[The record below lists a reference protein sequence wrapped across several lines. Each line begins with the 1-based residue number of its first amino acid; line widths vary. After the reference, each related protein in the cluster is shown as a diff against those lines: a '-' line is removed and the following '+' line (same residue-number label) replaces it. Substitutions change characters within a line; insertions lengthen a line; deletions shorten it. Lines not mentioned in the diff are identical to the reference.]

1 MCRSHVPPSCA
12 DVKPPQS
19 RTAVIAVPRRS
30 PVPQSQGRSPRT
42 AGSAVNYCVN
52 RRVFSTISTKRGGAA
67 HAKPVSIAGKVDR
80 KEPEEGVPS
89 PPSKTV
95 PKRPGSTRKLNN
107 NLVALGTAAVVTVYA
122 AGYVRTRS
130 AAEAFA
136 AEASQRRPPPQA
148 PQVVESAE
156 PSSSPVVQPLAS
168 TQADSPAATKS
179 IKPATS
185 ASPKPAQPAPGD
197 SSPAVAVPVDS
208 VKVAVTDTTQAANQA
223 SNYKDGLYF
232 GWGKS
237 RHGDIQ
243 AAVEIKAGRIHSA
256 FISECLTQYSCSWI
270 VHLPPQMVARQST
283 DIDYVSGATHSA
295 NALYYALVDALAKAK

>member
-1 MCRSHVPPSCA
+1 
-12 DVKPPQS
+12 
-19 RTAVIAVPRRS
+19 
-30 PVPQSQGRSPRT
+30 
-42 AGSAVNYCVN
+42 
-52 RRVFSTISTKRGGAA
+52 
-67 HAKPVSIAGKVDR
+67 
-80 KEPEEGVPS
+80 
-89 PPSKTV
+89 
-95 PKRPGSTRKLNN
+95 
-107 NLVALGTAAVVTVYA
+107 VVTVYA

-136 AEASQRRPPPQA
+136 AEASQRRPPPQVPVVA
-148 PQVVESAE
+148 SAEQPASPPVVEPPAAK
-156 PSSSPVVQPLAS
+156 P
-168 TQADSPAATKS
+168 ADSPAATKE
-179 IKPATS
+179 IKPAR
-185 ASPKPAQPAPGD
+185 AAKPKPVEPSPSDSLPATP
-197 SSPAVAVPVDS
+197 VPVDS
-208 VKVAVTDTTQAANQA
+208 VNVAATDTTPADNKAPK
-223 SNYKDGLYF
+223 YKDGLYF

>member
-1 MCRSHVPPSCA
+1 M
-12 DVKPPQS
+12 DK
-19 RTAVIAVPRRS
+19 
-30 PVPQSQGRSPRT
+30 
-42 AGSAVNYCVN
+42 
-52 RRVFSTISTKRGGAA
+52 
-67 HAKPVSIAGKVDR
+67 
-80 KEPEEGVPS
+80 KEPTEEG
-89 PPSKTV
+89 PPGKPA
-95 PKRPGSTRKLNN
+95 PKRAGSTRKLNN

-136 AEASQRRPPPQA
+136 AEASQRRPPPQTLSA
-148 PQVVESAE
+148 IESAE
-156 PSSSPVVQPLAS
+156 QQVSPPVVQPPAA
-168 TQADSPAATKS
+168 QPADSQAATKE
-179 IKPATS
+179 IKPAT
-185 ASPKPAQPAPGD
+185 AAKPKPADPSPSD
-197 SSPAVAVPVDS
+197 SLPVVPVPVDS
-208 VKVAVTDTTQAANQA
+208 VKVAATDTTQADNKAPK
-223 SNYKDGLYF
+223 YKDGLYF

-283 DIDYVSGATHSA
+283 EVDYVSGATHSA

>member
-1 MCRSHVPPSCA
+1 MDKKDP
-12 DVKPPQS
+12 
-19 RTAVIAVPRRS
+19 T
-30 PVPQSQGRSPRT
+30 
-42 AGSAVNYCVN
+42 
-52 RRVFSTISTKRGGAA
+52 
-67 HAKPVSIAGKVDR
+67 
-80 KEPEEGVPS
+80 EEDPPS
-89 PPSKTV
+89 PPGKAI
-95 PKRPGSTRKLNN
+95 PKRAGSTRKLNN

-156 PSSSPVVQPLAS
+156 PVSPQLVQPLAS
-168 TQADSPAATKS
+168 TPVDSSAAAKES
-179 IKPATS
+179 KPAT
-185 ASPKPAQPAPGD
+185 AARPKTVEPSPGD
-197 SSPAVAVPVDS
+197 SAPAVPVPVDS
-208 VKVAVTDTTQAANQA
+208 VKVVLTDTTQAAKA
-223 SNYKDGLYF
+223 PNYKDGVYF